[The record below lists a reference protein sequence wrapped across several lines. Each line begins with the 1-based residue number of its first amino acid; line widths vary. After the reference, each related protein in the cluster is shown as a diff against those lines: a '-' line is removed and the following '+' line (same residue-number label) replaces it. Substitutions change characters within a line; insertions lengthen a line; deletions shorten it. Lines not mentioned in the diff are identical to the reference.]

1 MTNVV
6 DWILDLFRD
15 PVQAQAF
22 IADPDK
28 SMPTAGVQNVSA
40 AQVNAVAASV
50 APAAVIQGGGNP
62 VHGLQQAVAQTHGIA
77 FVRSQHVF
85 APRPR
90 RSATTTR

>member
-22 IADPDK
+22 INDPDR
-28 SMPTAGVQNVSA
+28 SMANAGVQNVSA
-40 AQVNAVAASV
+40 AQVNAVAATV
-50 APAAVIQGGGNP
+50 APAAIVQGGGTRFTACSRRWP
-62 VHGLQQAVAQTHGIA
+62 RPTA
-77 FVRSQHVF
+77 S
-85 APRPR
+85 PSSSRPR